1 MSHFSFW
8 KQILSYLFLSPML
21 TYKTFELKHIQI
33 HGHSKTRIRWLIAA
47 QIYKVLWNKRSNL
60 IDHLFAISR
69 CIMWSVKCAFYRKIS
84 LLASIGMSIAVSIF
98 WIGWFNFNSLGG
110 IYILFS
116 TKSNV
121 IWLVYSTSFY
131 VPLSKLFSDIADLNP
146 ESRNYIDLMRLNYQP
161 VLCTL
166 FINNRTSR
174 EYKKGLIPIFSK
186 IGA

>member
-84 LLASIGMSIAVSIF
+84 LLASIGMSIVVSSF
-98 WIGWFNFNSLGG
+98 WIGWFDFNSLGG
-110 IYILFS
+110 IDILFVLDLYYIQRKM
-116 TKSNV
+116 TG
-121 IWLVYSTSFY
+121 LFY
-131 VPLSKLFSDIADLNP
+131 IILCPFIKDIFWYPA
-146 ESRNYIDLMRLNYQP
+146 
-161 VLCTL
+161 
-166 FINNRTSR
+166 
-174 EYKKGLIPIFSK
+174 
-186 IGA
+186 

>member
-47 QIYKVLWNKRSNL
+47 KIYKVLWNKRSNL

-84 LLASIGMSIAVSIF
+84 LLASIGMSIVVSSF

-110 IYILFS
+110 IYILFRTRS
-116 TKSNV
+116 LTQRNM
-121 IWLVYSTSFY
+121 TG
-131 VPLSKLFSDIADLNP
+131 LFHIISCPFIK
-146 ESRNYIDLMRLNYQP
+146 IIFWYQA
-161 VLCTL
+161 LL
-166 FINNRTSR
+166 QI
-174 EYKKGLIPIFSK
+174 
-186 IGA
+186 

>member
-84 LLASIGMSIAVSIF
+84 LLASIGMSIVVSSF

-110 IYILFS
+110 LYILFITRS
-116 TKSNV
+116 LLYKHNV
-121 IWLVYSTSFY
+121 IWLAYYISSY
-131 VPLSKLFSDIADLNP
+131 IPLSKIYSDFKP
-146 ESRNYIDLMRLNYQP
+146 YCRFKSRI
-161 VLCTL
+161 T
-166 FINNRTSR
+166 
-174 EYKKGLIPIFSK
+174 
-186 IGA
+186 

>member
-84 LLASIGMSIAVSIF
+84 LLASIGMSIVVWSF

-116 TKSNV
+116 TKS
-121 IWLVYSTSFY
+121 LVDNQMPNRWTGLFY
-131 VPLSKLFSDIADLNP
+131 IILCPFIKIIFWYCRFK
-146 ESRNYIDLMRLNYQP
+146 SRI
-161 VLCTL
+161 T
-166 FINNRTSR
+166 
-174 EYKKGLIPIFSK
+174 
-186 IGA
+186 